1 MRSTFGGIEISKR
14 SLFSH
19 QAALTTTGHNVAN
32 ANTRGYSRQ
41 VVNLVAAKPMEA
53 VGYMRSTIP
62 GQSGQGVEFTS
73 INRIRER
80 FLDGQYYNENKS
92 LGDWTVRNDTLEKI
106 EAIINEPTDTGIRQV
121 IENFWNSWQ
130 ELSKNPD
137 NLTARSV
144 VKESAIALT
153 DAFNHT
159 AKQLSDLSSDLTDNI
174 NVKVTQ
180 INTLTREIAQLN
192 EEIFRVE
199 GLGNDA
205 NDMRDQRDV
214 LLDDLSKVINVN
226 VTETASGYT
235 VRMGNIELVN
245 GRNVTTQFTAQTLG
259 QAYTGT
265 NKDLNSGEVYG
276 MFLSRDGFVASYR
289 NELDTMIRS
298 FVSGDTE
305 VTLPEGAVIPEGT
318 KIGDKTYTG
327 TIEQRTLTEPL
338 KTTVKGFNGLHSLG
352 YALSD
357 GTAKQGGIFFQ
368 TRDGSTQITA
378 ANISVSSNITDNVEN
393 IASSMRTY
401 LDAADNKVKVVKGN
415 NDLALLAAGL
425 RSSKFNFS
433 SSSSAGTVAL
443 NSGTLDEFFRA
454 VVGQLG
460 VQTQEANRQS
470 TNQKLLVEQV
480 ESRRQ
485 SVSGVSMD
493 EEMSN
498 MIKFQHAYNAAARAL
513 TVQDEI
519 LDKVIN
525 GMGVVGR

>member
-41 VVNLVAAKPMEA
+41 VVNFVAAKPLEA
-53 VGYMRSTIP
+53 VGMMRSNIP

-73 INRIRER
+73 ITRIREQ
-80 FLDGQYYNENKS
+80 FLDGQFYNENKS
-92 LGDWTVRNDTLEKI
+92 LGEWSIRNDTLEKI

-121 IENFWNSWQ
+121 VENFWNSWQ

-159 AKQLSDLSSDLTDNI
+159 AKQLNDLSSDLTDNI
-174 NVKVTQ
+174 NVKVIQ
-180 INTLTREIAQLN
+180 INTAAQQIAELN
-192 EEIFRVE
+192 QEIFRVE

-205 NDMRDQRDV
+205 NDLRDQRDV

-226 VTETASGYT
+226 VTETDSGYN
-235 VRMGNIELVN
+235 VRMGNIQLVE
-245 GRNVTTQFTAQTLG
+245 GRNVVTQFTAQTLE
-259 QAYTGT
+259 QAYTS
-265 NKDLNSGEVYG
+265 KDLASGEAFG
-276 MFLSRDGFVASYR
+276 MIVSRDSFVASYR
-289 NELDTMIRS
+289 NELNTMIRALAT
-298 FVSGDTE
+298 GDTE
-305 VTLPEGAVIPEGT
+305 VTLPKGAVIPAGTQIGT
-318 KIGDKTYTG
+318 KVYNG

-352 YALSD
+352 YALTN
-357 GTAKQGGIFFQ
+357 GEAKQGGVFFQ
-368 TRDGSTQITA
+368 SKDGSNPITA
-378 ANISVSSNITDNVEN
+378 ENISVSPDIVNNVEN
-393 IASSMRTY
+393 IASAMRTY
-401 LDAADNKVKVVKGN
+401 LDPADNKVKVVKGN
-415 NDLALLAAGL
+415 NDLALLMAGL
-425 RSSKFNFS
+425 RSTKFDFS
-433 SSSSAGTVAL
+433 TSSDAGNVVAL
-443 NSGTLDEFFRA
+443 NGGTLDEFFRA

-460 VQTQEANRQS
+460 VQTQEATRQMA
-470 TNQKLLVEQV
+470 NQKILVEQV

-493 EEMSN
+493 EEMAN